1 MTTAR
6 PMGTPARGS
15 SSATASL
22 RLAMLYDYPFRRDVD
37 GLWTQRAY
45 GHYVDALAPYFESVL
60 IFAPVAAPEQASLGY
75 RLHATNADLAC
86 LPFYTRWTGSVPAI
100 LRLPLVLMQTR
111 SDWDAI
117 YVRLPCPLAISGYP
131 VARLL
136 GRPICLHLVG
146 DLVAQMANYPA
157 LVRPFAR
164 LAGRVFE
171 GLTSLMARRALTI
184 AQGDALT
191 QQYSGPERVVVNLL
205 ESPVGAGEIWVR
217 ESTALHEPIRL
228 LYVGAL
234 LEKKAVHLLVE
245 AVAKLASEVNITLE
259 LVGSGPTE
267 VQLRAQALQLGIG
280 ERVTFVG
287 PVGSDI
293 ELMKHYR
300 AADVFVM
307 PSSAEGVPRVLLEAM
322 AQSLPVVSTAVGG
335 VPDLI
340 RDGWNGVLVE
350 PNSVGALCT
359 AIRSVVHDQTLR
371 QRLMAHGLETVRLHT
386 REAHAAE
393 LVRVLGE
400 YLRTHSAVGGGS
412 VGASDAADSRE

>member
-1 MTTAR
+1 
-6 PMGTPARGS
+6 
-15 SSATASL
+15 
-22 RLAMLYDYPFRRDVD
+22 
-37 GLWTQRAY
+37 
-45 GHYVDALAPYFESVL
+45 
-60 IFAPVAAPEQASLGY
+60 
-75 RLHATNADLAC
+75 
-86 LPFYTRWTGSVPAI
+86 
-100 LRLPLVLMQTR
+100 
-111 SDWDAI
+111 
-117 YVRLPCPLAISGYP
+117 
-131 VARLL
+131 
-136 GRPICLHLVG
+136 
-146 DLVAQMANYPA
+146 
-157 LVRPFAR
+157 
-164 LAGRVFE
+164 
-171 GLTSLMARRALTI
+171 MARRALTI

-205 ESPVGAGEIWVR
+205 ESPVGAGDIWVR

-245 AVAKLASEVNITLE
+245 SVAKLASDVNITLA

-267 VQLRAQALQLGIG
+267 VQLRAQALQLGID

-287 PVGSDI
+287 SVGSDI

-371 QRLMAHGLETVRLHT
+371 QRLMARGLETVRLHT

-400 YLRTHSAVGGGS
+400 YLRTHPAVGGGS